1 MNDIVGSKTL
11 EVMGE
16 ASTYNDWI
24 LDTIRPN
31 LQGNIVELGAGIG
44 TFSKK
49 ISDLGY
55 PTTALDYNLEYLN
68 KIKASNPKIETILFD
83 AQAAKLPLS
92 LKSKFDTLITLNV
105 LEHLKDDD
113 RAIDHIYQMLKAN
126 GQLVALVPAFKQV
139 YSGLDKNLG
148 HFRRYDKDSFV
159 NLLTKY
165 GFEIKDVRY
174 INPLGLVGWFV
185 AGKIFG
191 QSTLKKSQVGL
202 FDIIV
207 RPILFL
213 EKYIRFP
220 FGISLFVVAKKI

>member
-1 MNDIVGSKTL
+1 MDDIVGSKTL

-24 LDTIRPN
+24 LDAIRPN
-31 LQGNIVELGAGIG
+31 LTGNIVELGAGIG

-49 ISDLGY
+49 IADLGY
-55 PTTALDYNLEYLN
+55 STTALDYNLEYLN
-68 KIKASNPKIETILFD
+68 KIKASNPKVETIFFD
-83 AQAAKLPLS
+83 AQAAKLPQS

-113 RAIDHIYQMLKAN
+113 KAVDHIYQMLKEN
-126 GQLVALVPAFKQV
+126 GQLVALVPAFKQA
-139 YSGLDKNLG
+139 YSSLDKNLG
-148 HFRRYDKDSFV
+148 HFRRYDKDSFL
-159 NLLTKY
+159 NLLTRH
-165 GFEIKDVRY
+165 GFEIKDARY
-174 INPLGLVGWFV
+174 INPLGLMGWYV

-191 QSTLKKSQVGL
+191 QGSLKKSQVGL

-213 EKYIRFP
+213 EKHIRFP